1 MNDTRAERMD
11 LLACALFCFVIVAA
25 FVVLAV
31 CQ

>member
-11 LLACALFCFVIVAA
+11 LLVAALFCFIIVAA